1 MRPHAAA
8 AKFDGPVAGRLA
20 ANVPRRG
27 EAGRSSRAAGGHAVP
42 HASAT
47 AGICARARTPGCRAS
62 HGRGVGPGSES
73 DQNTRDHRSRGG
85 GIVILLHGGE
95 LTAWHGDGRSKRER
109 VPGPTPPDG
118 TAATYSTCQARR
130 PHRRPQQCLR
140 YVHLTFP
147 SLLSGV
153 AQRCCLG
160 QEAVACPLDLELWPV
175 PFPPLDAVHA
185 QAQSMHGPFT
195 PACGYWFTSRRLV
208 RYR

>member
-1 MRPHAAA
+1 MALSPAGSLRTCPGVARPVEQ
-8 AKFDGPVAGRLA
+8 GSRR
-20 ANVPRRG
+20 PRRATRIRHRG
-27 EAGRSSRAAGGHAVP
+27 HLCTRAYTRLPGL
-42 HASAT
+42 
-47 AGICARARTPGCRAS
+47 ARARPCG
-62 HGRGVGPGSES
+62 
-73 DQNTRDHRSRGG
+73 TRERERSKYTRPQEPWG